1 VTVSAGATGPVDE
14 RVRALVKSPAYRRAD
29 LDLEFIASDELR
41 GIRLGL
47 DYEKTELA
55 LVAHKV
61 RHAIV
66 VFGSARIVEHSVAE
80 GEIETARA
88 ALAAHPQ
95 DTGLA
100 RALARAERRAALSHW
115 YDVAREFGQ
124 RVGRLP
130 PTPQGDRVVIMTG
143 GGPGIMEAANRGA
156 TDVGAVSV
164 GLNITLPHEQNP
176 NPYISPGLC
185 LSFHYFAMRK
195 LHFMRRAA
203 ALVAFPGGFGTLDEL
218 FETLTLVQTRKM
230 PPVPVVLVG
239 RAYWDRLLNLDH
251 LVDEGLIEPQDRAL
265 IAYAE
270 TAEEAWDAV
279 VHWHA
284 RCGTAGFPCDS
295 AQR

>member
-1 VTVSAGATGPVDE
+1 MTVPPDATPDE
-14 RVRALVKSPAYRRAD
+14 RVHALVQSSAYRRAD
-29 LDLEFIASDELR
+29 LDLEFLASDELR

-55 LVAHKV
+55 LTTHRV

-66 VFGSARIVEHSVAE
+66 VFGSARIVE
-80 GEIETARA
+80 TDRA
-88 ALAAHPQ
+88 AAEVQTAADALQVDPTNALLQ
-95 DTGLA
+95 S
-100 RALARAERRAALSHW
+100 ALARAERRATLSHW
-115 YDVAREFGQ
+115 YDVAREFG
-124 RVGRLP
+124 RLVGQLP

-156 TDVGAVSV
+156 SDVGAVSV
-164 GLNITLPHEQNP
+164 GLNIALPHEQKP

-251 LVDEGLIEPQDRAL
+251 MV
-265 IAYAE
+265 AE
-270 TAEEAWDAV
+270 
-279 VHWHA
+279 
-284 RCGTAGFPCDS
+284 
-295 AQR
+295 